1 MISTVELIDRL
12 LIIHTCGMIY
22 LAGLFIDE
30 TYYTQ
35 YYIISFY
42 LTLIVD
48 LTFSNIISSAL
59 LIIPT
64 PVTILLNFI
73 FGNISYLS
81 ITTMITASNVF
92 FYTIYK
98 LVNNSRIKKS
108 SSINREPVV
117 IREQAVLEIDTA
129 LIDLTD
135 S

>member
-12 LIIHTCGMIY
+12 LILYTCGMMY
-22 LAGLFIDE
+22 LSGLFIDE

>member
-1 MISTVELIDRL
+1 MISTVELIDRI
-12 LIIHTCGMIY
+12 LILYTCGMMY

-98 LVNNSRIKKS
+98 LVNNSKIKKS
-108 SSINREPVV
+108 NSINREPVI

>member
-1 MISTVELIDRL
+1 MISTVELIDRT
-12 LIIHTCGMIY
+12 LILYTCGMMY

-98 LVNNSRIKKS
+98 LVNNSKIKKS
-108 SSINREPVV
+108 NSINREPVI